1 MQNIA
6 DFVDLKSFLDEQ
18 VERYNQPGFI
28 ELDPISI
35 PHLFTKKQDIEIM
48 GFFASILAWGQRK
61 TILNKSKELIERM
74 DGAPY
79 DFIKNH
85 QEVDLKQV
93 LGFKHRTFNDT
104 DLLYFISFL
113 RFHYQSYT
121 SLEDA
126 FLPIKVQ
133 SEFRE
138 DFLVFESDLQAKTKG
153 NYKEVKG
160 ESSTQRDS
168 IGLDGYASAA
178 CFRHELTK
186 PSVNIE
192 DSLNYFRKYFM
203 SLDDFP
209 SRTKKHISSPL
220 QKSTCKRLNMFLRWM
235 VRGDDKGVDFGIWKR
250 IQMSSLICPCDVHVE
265 RVARRLNLIHRKQRD
280 WKTAVELTENL
291 RLLNPK
297 DPVSYDFALFGLGVE
312 GVLDESLKKSNFAP

>member
-1 MQNIA
+1 MYKLKTDRSELIA
-6 DFVDLKSFLDEQ
+6 NNDLKSFLDEQ
-18 VERYNQPGFI
+18 VERYNQPDFI

-35 PHLFTKKQDIEIM
+35 PHLFSQKQDIEIM
-48 GFFASILAWGQRK
+48 GFFAAILAWGQRK

-85 QEVDLKQV
+85 QEEDLKQV

-104 DLLYFISFL
+104 DLLYFINFL
-113 RFHYQSYT
+113 THHYQQYN

-126 FLPIKVQ
+126 FLPKKAS

-138 DFLVFESDLQAKTKG
+138 DFIEFQTQPSSNEDIEYSSSSCYLHELSQPES
-153 NYKEVKG
+153 NI
-160 ESSTQRDS
+160 ESS
-168 IGLDGYASAA
+168 LNH
-178 CFRHELTK
+178 FR
-186 PSVNIE
+186 S
-192 DSLNYFRKYFM
+192 YFM
-203 SLDDFP
+203 SLESFP

-235 VRGDDKGVDFGIWKR
+235 VRDDDKGVDFGIWKR
-250 IQMSSLICPCDVHVE
+250 IQMSALICPCDVHVE
-265 RVARRLNLIHRKQRD
+265 RVARNLNLIQRKQRD
-280 WKTAVELTENL
+280 WKMAMELTENL
-291 RLLNPK
+291 RLFNPE

-312 GVLDESLKKSNFAP
+312 GVLNESLKKSNFVP

>member
-1 MQNIA
+1 MVESIVC
-6 DFVDLKSFLDEQ
+6 FSELKSFLDEQ

-35 PHLFTKKQDIEIM
+35 PHLFSQKQDIEIM
-48 GFFASILAWGQRK
+48 GFFAAILAWGQRK

-85 QEVDLKQV
+85 EDKDLKQV

-113 RFHYQSYT
+113 KYHYQNNN

-126 FLPIKVQ
+126 FLPKKVS
-133 SEFRE
+133 SELRE
-138 DFLVFESDLQAKTKG
+138 DFLEFSSETSKQQPPEYSSSSCYLQ
-153 NYKEVKG
+153 
-160 ESSTQRDS
+160 
-168 IGLDGYASAA
+168 
-178 CFRHELTK
+178 ELFK
-186 PSVNIE
+186 PAVSIE
-192 DSLNYFRKYFM
+192 DSLNHFRSYFM

-235 VRGDDKGVDFGIWKR
+235 VRSDERGVDFGIWNR
-250 IQMSSLICPCDVHVE
+250 IQMSALICPCDVHVE
-265 RVARRLNLIHRKQRD
+265 RVARSLNLIERKQRD
-280 WKTAVELTENL
+280 WKMAIELTENL
-291 RLLNPK
+291 RLFNPE

-312 GVLDESLKKSNFAP
+312 GMLNESLKKSNFVP